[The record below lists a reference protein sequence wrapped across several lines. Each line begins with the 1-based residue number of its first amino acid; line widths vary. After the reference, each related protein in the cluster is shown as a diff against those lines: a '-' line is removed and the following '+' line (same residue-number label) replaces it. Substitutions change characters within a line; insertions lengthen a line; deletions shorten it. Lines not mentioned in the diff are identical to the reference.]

1 MRTGYFPSL
10 VFAFLTSL
18 SLTTHAAPTPKA
30 ETGATTATQEL
41 APQPQAVKVDL
52 NTADA
57 ITLQRDLVGIGEAK
71 AQEIVAYRDMNG
83 PFATVDELL
92 EVKGIG
98 KAILDKNRE
107 RLVLN

>member
-18 SLTTHAAPTPKA
+18 SLNSHAAPAPKA
-30 ETGATTATQEL
+30 ETSATTATQQI

-52 NTADA
+52 NAADA
-57 ITLQRDLVGIGEAK
+57 TTLQRDLLGIGEAK
-71 AQEIVAYRDMNG
+71 AHEIVAYRDMNG

-92 EVKGIG
+92 E
-98 KAILDKNRE
+98 AIAS
-107 RLVLN
+107 LN

>member
-1 MRTGYFPSL
+1 MRTGSFPSL
-10 VFAFLTSL
+10 VFALLTSL
-18 SLTTHAAPTPKA
+18 SLTTHAAPAPKT
-30 ETGATTATQEL
+30 ETAAPSATQQI
-41 APQPQAVKVDL
+41 APDAQAVKVDL

-57 ITLQRDLVGIGEAK
+57 TTLQRDLVGIGEAK

-98 KAILDKNRE
+98 KAIYEKNRDK
-107 RLVLN
+107 VAVN